1 MLKTILRKIK
11 NRLRNLAHLPPGLVH
26 LDTLGHH
33 FVVRDGSLTHV
44 PDYDDGWQLA
54 LAFHSQVVFDVGAN
68 VGQSALHLLLSP
80 SVTQVVLVEANPDAL
95 VTAAENLIR
104 SGMIERTRLV
114 CSFAGETDGEEIS
127 FWTVGTGAAG
137 SRFAAHAVTAAG
149 AGRSF
154 KVSTL
159 TLDTI
164 CRRFGILP
172 DLIKIDTEGAEHQVL
187 LGSRECARQKR
198 TRFMVEMHANPELT
212 MTDNAT
218 KVLAWC
224 QSHGY
229 LAWYLAKEM
238 LLETPQP
245 IATRGRCHLLLQPA
259 DWPYP
264 EWLRGIAQGAPQ
276 MEVWEQFAKK

>member
-1 MLKTILRKIK
+1 MRKAK
-11 NRLRNLAHLPPGLVH
+11 SQFRQLAHLPPRLIQ
-26 LDTLGHH
+26 LDALGHH
-33 FVVRDGSLTHV
+33 FVVRESSL
-44 PDYDDGWQLA
+44 PDIADYDDGWQLA
-54 LAFHSQVVFDVGAN
+54 LAFHSHVALDVGAN
-68 VGQSALHLLLSP
+68 VGQSTLHLLLSP
-80 SVTQVVLVEANPDAL
+80 TVTQVVLVEANPDAL

-104 SGMIERTRLV
+104 SGMVERARFV
-114 CSFAGETDGEEIS
+114 GAFAGETDGEEIS

-149 AGRSF
+149 AGRNF

-164 CRRFGILP
+164 CRRFDILP

-224 QSHGY
+224 HSQGY
-229 LAWYLAKEM
+229 VAWYLAKEM

-245 IATRGRCHLLLQPA
+245 IAHRGRCHLLLQPA

-264 EWLRGIAQGAPQ
+264 DWLRGIAQSAPPE
-276 MEVWEQFAKK
+276 EVWKRFAKK

>member
-1 MLKTILRKIK
+1 MLKTILMEIK
-11 NRLRNLAHLPPGLVH
+11 NRLRNLARLPPGLVH

-33 FVVRDGSLTHV
+33 FVVRDGSLPRV
-44 PDYDDGWQLA
+44 ADYDDGWQLA
-54 LAFHSQVVFDVGAN
+54 LAFHSQVVLDAGAN

-127 FWTVGTGAAG
+127 FWTVGTGTAG

-154 KVSTL
+154 KVLTL
-159 TLDTI
+159 TVDTI

-212 MTDNAT
+212 MTDNAN
-218 KVLAWC
+218 KVLEWC
-224 QSHGY
+224 KAQGY
-229 LAWYLAKEM
+229 VAWYLAKEM
-238 LLETPQP
+238 MLETPQP
-245 IATRGRCHLLLQPA
+245 LATRGRCHLLLQPA

-264 EWLRGIAQGAPQ
+264 DWLRGIAQGAPQ
-276 MEVWEQFAKK
+276 KEAWERFAKK

>member
-1 MLKTILRKIK
+1 MRS
-11 NRLRNLAHLPPGLVH
+11 LAHLPPALVE

-33 FVVRDGSLTHV
+33 FVVRDGTLTRV
-44 PDYDDGWQLA
+44 ADYDDGWQLA
-54 LAFHSQVVFDVGAN
+54 LAFHAQVVLDVGAN
-68 VGQSALHLLLSP
+68 VGQSAMHLLLSP
-80 SVTQVVLVEANPDAL
+80 TVTQVVLVEANPDAL
-95 VTAAENLIR
+95 VTATENLIR
-104 SGMIERTRLV
+104 SRMVERARFV
-114 CSFAGETDGEEIS
+114 CAFAGETDGEEIS

-137 SRFAAHAVTAAG
+137 SRFSAHAVTAAG
-149 AGRSF
+149 AGRNF

-164 CRRFGILP
+164 CRRFGISP
-172 DLIKIDTEGAEHQVL
+172 DLIKIDTEGAEAQVL
-187 LGSRECARQKR
+187 QGSRECARQKR

-224 QSHGY
+224 KAHDY
-229 LAWYLAKEM
+229 AAWYLAKEM

-245 IATRGRCHLLLQPA
+245 IATRGRCHLLLQPS

-264 EWLRGIAQGAPQ
+264 DWLRGISQSAPQ
-276 MEVWEQFAKK
+276 REVWQRFAKK